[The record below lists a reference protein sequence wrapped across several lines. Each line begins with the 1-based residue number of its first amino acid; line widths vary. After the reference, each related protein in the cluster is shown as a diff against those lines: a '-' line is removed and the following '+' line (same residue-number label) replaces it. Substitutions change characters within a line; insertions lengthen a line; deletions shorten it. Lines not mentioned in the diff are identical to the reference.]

1 MRMSK
6 KQIPRLLASELE
18 ILEMLWR
25 ADSVTIVE
33 GQRAL
38 VGKAGYTTVQTRLNR
53 MVKKG
58 LVKRSRNRP
67 ARYSAA
73 LKPEDVAIQDLDLLL
88 EKVSRGSVLPLVAHL
103 VKNRSLTVDEIR
115 ELKQLIS
122 DAERQAKSKPRKGR
136 KA

>member
-1 MRMSK
+1 MRMTK

-38 VGKAGYTTVQTRLNR
+38 EGKAGYTTVQTRLNR

-58 LVKRSRNRP
+58 LVKRSRSRP

-73 LKPEDVAIQDLDLLL
+73 LQPEDVAMQDLDLLL

-115 ELKQLIS
+115 ELRQLIS
-122 DAERQAKSKPRKGR
+122 DAERQTESKQRKGR